1 MDNAVSVQVLDS
13 SDHLAHDI
21 GGMALGEPLRGDD
34 AVKEL
39 TAPAVLHNDMDITVI
54 DVTLIELDD
63 VGMIDLLQN
72 GELFL

>member
-21 GGMALGEPLRGDD
+21 GGMAFGEPLRGDD

-39 TAPAVLHNDMDITVI
+39 TAPAVLHNDMNIAVI
-54 DVTLIELDD
+54 DVALIELDD
-63 VGMIDLLQN
+63 VGVVNLL
-72 GELFL
+72 

>member
-1 MDNAVSVQVLDS
+1 MDNAVSVQVLNGAN
-13 SDHLAHDI
+13 HLAHDI
-21 GGMALGEPLRGDD
+21 SGVALGEPLSGND
-34 AVKEL
+34 AIKEL
-39 TAPAVLHNDMDITVI
+39 SALAVLHNDMDITVI